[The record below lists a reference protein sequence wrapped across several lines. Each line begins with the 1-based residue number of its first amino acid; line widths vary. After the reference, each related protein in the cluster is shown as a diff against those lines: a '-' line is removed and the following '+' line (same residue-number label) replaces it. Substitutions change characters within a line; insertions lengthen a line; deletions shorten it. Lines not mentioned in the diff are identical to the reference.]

1 VTRLRFLCCALLC
14 LALPASGADGSAA
27 RFEVPAWLFP
37 VPAPA
42 VAPATS
48 ATAPADPHVLR
59 VPGSDMAYTQA
70 EARDYFAAPDWH
82 PGAHPPMPEV
92 VAHGRRPD
100 LYACGFC
107 HLPDGAG
114 RPENATLAGLPAGY
128 IVDQVAAFASGARR
142 SAWNGPT
149 YLPTELMAKSAALVS
164 RAEIADAAAYFSSLR
179 LQKPRAEVIE
189 TDRVPRTR
197 LVAWIY
203 ARDEGAGDEPLGQ
216 RLLEMPRD
224 FERHELRDSRAEYVA
239 YVPRGSLARG
249 RKLAMEGTAAAPP
262 CAACHGP
269 DLRGLDLGPPLA
281 GRSPTYLLRQ
291 LIAFRTGARHTREGA
306 PMKPVVDRLTLD
318 EMIAVAAYVGAL
330 EP

>member
-1 VTRLRFLCCALLC
+1 MTRLAFLCCALLY
-14 LALPASGADGSAA
+14 LALPARAAEGSAA

-37 VPAPA
+37 VPPPA
-42 VAPATS
+42 VAPATP

-59 VPGSDMAYTQA
+59 VPGSNRAYTRA
-70 EARDYFAAPDWH
+70 ETRDYFAVPDWH

-128 IVDQVAAFASGARR
+128 IVDQMAAFASGARR
-142 SAWNGPT
+142 SAWNGST
-149 YLPTELMAKSAALVS
+149 YLPTELMAKSAAQVS

-179 LQKPRAEVIE
+179 LKKPRAEVIE
-189 TDRVPRTR
+189 SDRVPRTR
-197 LVAWIY
+197 PVAWIY
-203 ARDEGAGDEPLGQ
+203 AREKGAGDEPLGH

-249 RKLAMEGTAAAPP
+249 RKLAMDGTAAVPP
-262 CAACHGP
+262 CAACHGA
-269 DLRGLDLGPPLA
+269 DLRGLDLGPPIA

-291 LIAFRTGARHTREGA
+291 LVAFRTGARQTREGT
-306 PMKPVVDRLTLD
+306 PMRPVVDGLTLD
-318 EMIAVAAYVGAL
+318 DMIAVAAYAGTL
-330 EP
+330 DP

>member
-1 VTRLRFLCCALLC
+1 VTRLRFLCGAFMC
-14 LALPASGADGSAA
+14 LALPATGADGSAT

-37 VPAPA
+37 VPPPA
-42 VAPATS
+42 VAPTAP
-48 ATAPADPHVLR
+48 ATAPVDPHVLR
-59 VPGSDMAYTQA
+59 VPGSNRAYTQA
-70 EARDYFAAPDWH
+70 EIKDYFAAPDWH

-128 IVDQVAAFASGARR
+128 IVDQMAAFASGARR
-142 SAWNGPT
+142 SAWSGPT
-149 YLPTELMAKSAALVS
+149 YLPTDLMAKSAAQVS

-179 LQKPRAEVIE
+179 LQRPRTEVIE
-189 TDRVPRTR
+189 SDRVPRTR
-197 LVAWIY
+197 PVAWIY
-203 ARDEGAGDEPLGQ
+203 AREKGAGDEPLGH

-239 YVPRGSLARG
+239 YVPRGSIARG
-249 RKLAMEGTAAAPP
+249 RKLAMDGTAAVPP
-262 CAACHGP
+262 CTACHGP
-269 DLRGLDLGPPLA
+269 DLRGLGLGPPIA

-291 LIAFRTGARHTREGA
+291 LVAFRTGARQTREGA
-306 PMKPVVDRLTLD
+306 PMKPVVDVLTLD
-318 EMIAVAAYVGAL
+318 EMIAVAAYAGTLA
-330 EP
+330 P